1 MDKHGFSW
9 MIKKWKYFNKADMTA
24 CAELEL
30 LAIYWKLEKLCPK

>member
-1 MDKHGFSW
+1 MLEISNINLAPH
-9 MIKKWKYFNKADMTA
+9 MTA